1 MTSTHFEITRREALS
16 TLALGSAA
24 LLTGCS
30 SAGAARPAAS
40 YPGDGTMTQPNA
52 LPGAAAA
59 RYIDAFF
66 ANVNWDVVNA
76 RLERAQQ
83 AHAALRGAG

>member
-1 MTSTHFEITRREALS
+1 MKAERPFEITRREALG

-24 LLTGCS
+24 LLAGCTPLLVLDMYEHS
-30 SAGAARPAAS
+30 YHIDFGAAV
-40 YPGDGTMTQPNA
+40 
-52 LPGAAAA
+52 A

-66 ANVNWDVVNA
+66 ANVNWDAVNS

-83 AHAALRGAG
+83 AHAARRGGA